1 MHLVKLVGMR
11 DNESVKLFLEND
23 LKDKL
28 KKEIEAYVTLQ
39 KSDDYVAID
48 IITYNEIALLS
59 LVKSALV
66 RGKEPSEVWAMQEY
80 QVYEGNNYIGRGDLF
95 VMYSR
100 GDQRC
105 DLLIEAKR
113 DGLFV
118 PKSNSGDNEPEE
130 TQLYLDN
137 TMEQALKY
145 ATAEAEYFKS
155 PAYVITMVFTH
166 MQETHYKSSSI
177 ASTPKKLYYEF
188 GIAVG
193 EQLLCV
199 YGEIYKIK

>member
-1 MHLVKLVGMR
+1 MK
-11 DNESVKLFLEND
+11 DINSVKLFLEKE

-28 KKEIEAYVTLQ
+28 QKEIDAYNEIQ
-39 KSDDYVAID
+39 KTDTYDALD

-66 RGKEPSEVWAMQEY
+66 RGKEPSELWAMQEY
-80 QVYEGNNYIGRGDLF
+80 QVYEGNKYIGRGDLF
-95 VMYSR
+95 VMFR
-100 GDQRC
+100 EKNVRC

-118 PKSNSGDNEPEE
+118 PKMNSGGNEPEE

-145 ATAEAEYFKS
+145 SKAEAEYFKS
-155 PAYVITMVFTH
+155 PAYVITMFFAH
-166 MQETHYKSSSI
+166 MHKTNLENYKSSPIVSR
-177 ASTPKKLYYEF
+177 PEMLYYEF
-188 GIAVG
+188 DIPVG
-193 EQLLCV
+193 EQLLCI
-199 YGEIYKIK
+199 YGEVYKLK